1 MNTHPHS
8 HRRAHSR
15 WQTEPRRGSSL
26 VEIMV
31 VLSVSSTLLVLA
43 VGWIHQSFRL
53 ATVMRNHE
61 RNHQSLLRL
70 SRQFR
75 DDAHLAT
82 SVSPNDAGV
91 DFLFDDLTIRY
102 RVDGNAVIRSLRKT
116 TAEDVVG
123 RESYQLATN
132 SRLRFDVDSTAG
144 WATLAV
150 RRAAPTTERNADESN
165 APSANAPNIN
175 SQNIEGFDEQSATP
189 TDLTVRAAV
198 GRWRNEQTQ
207 GPESA
212 TEEAQP

>member
-1 MNTHPHS
+1 MNTHFHW

-26 VEIMV
+26 IEIMV

-53 ATVMRNHE
+53 ATAMRNHE

-75 DDAHLAT
+75 EDAHLAT
-82 SVSPNDAGV
+82 SVSPVDAGV

-102 RVDGNAVIRSLRKT
+102 RVGGNAVIRSLRKT

-144 WATLAV
+144 WATLVV
-150 RRAAPTTERNADESN
+150 RRAGPPTKRNTDESN
-165 APSANAPNIN
+165 VPSDNTQNIN
-175 SQNIEGFDEQSATP
+175 PQIIEGFDEQSTTL

-198 GRWRNEQTQ
+198 GRWRNAQTQ
-207 GPESA
+207 RAGPE
-212 TEEAQP
+212 TEETQP